1 MPFAGEVTKV
11 FHNQQRQRW
20 RRLQR
25 SRKKR
30 HKGMHPRT
38 AGAESAGIRS
48 EALLIRVTFFR
59 AEFAT
64 LVTRFTRRLPALF
77 PLTFYPDFWQ

>member
-1 MPFAGEVTKV
+1 
-11 FHNQQRQRW
+11 
-20 RRLQR
+20 
-25 SRKKR
+25 
-30 HKGMHPRT
+30 MHPRT